1 MLDIVCPNCGAKMEW
16 EQAQEQA
23 PCAQETAPQQVTTEA
38 KRVSTL
44 SNTSTYEAHT
54 SSTSLNIGSHLQK
67 NFILTLQYFFAILV
81 VHTILFWWFDEP
93 NNSPYWIIGIE
104 MIFGVGI
111 LVGAD
116 EIIGDEFAG
125 NFGKA
130 DTWIACLLGLLFWG
144 CVIVFAVTIMED
156 KNSHMLRWL
165 WGFLSIKHQFIFAN
179 PSLLVLEGAVNA
191 IGVICGFFKS

>member
-1 MLDIVCPNCGAKMEW
+1 MLDIVCPNCGAKIEW
-16 EQAQEQA
+16 GEAQEQA
-23 PCAQETAPQQVTTEA
+23 PCAQEAASQQETMEA
-38 KRVSTL
+38 KRESTL

-54 SSTSLNIGSHLQK
+54 SNFSIDIVSHLQK
-67 NFILTLQYFFAILV
+67 NFILTLQYFFITLA
-81 VHTILFWWFDEP
+81 VHAILFWWFDEP

-125 NFGKA
+125 DFGKA

-144 CVIVFAVTIMED
+144 CVIVFAMTIMED
-156 KNSHMLRWL
+156 KNSHMLRLL
-165 WGFLSIKHQFIFAN
+165 WGFLSIEHQFIFAS
-179 PSLLVLEGAVNA
+179 PMLLVIEGAVNA
-191 IGVICGFFKS
+191 LGVIFGFCKS